1 MAFKVLIVDDEPDLE
16 VLIRQR
22 FRKRIKDGEFE
33 FVFAHNGQEAL
44 NRLKDDP
51 TLDVIMSDI
60 NMPVMD
66 GLTLLSRLT
75 DINRILK
82 AVIVSAYGDMQN
94 IRTAMNRGAYDFLIK
109 PIDFADFETTL
120 NKTIQELE
128 TIKQGLQAREEL
140 TAIQHELGVAARIQQ
155 SILPRQF
162 PPFPGRTEFE
172 IFAQMTPAREVGGDF
187 YDFFLIDTDRLA
199 FVIGDVSGK
208 GVPAAIF
215 MAVCRTLL
223 KATALQGGSAGE
235 CVKYT
240 SDVLTQQS
248 DTAMFVTVFYG
259 ILHTHTGEL
268 EYCIAGHNP
277 PYLISKSGDSRQLTE
292 PSGMIAG
299 AFETASFETGR
310 LTMQPDETIFLY
322 TDGVTEAA
330 SATGEFFSDERL
342 HKLLGRTPGG
352 SAEDIVTNVL
362 AEVRIF
368 AAGVP
373 QSDDITAMA
382 VTFKDVLAS
391 GNR

>member
-33 FVFAHNGQEAL
+33 FVFAHDGQEAL
-44 NRLKDDP
+44 NRLKEDAS
-51 TLDVIMSDI
+51 LDVIMSDI

-66 GLTLLSRLT
+66 GLTLLSRLS

-109 PIDFADFETTL
+109 PIDFTDFETTL

-128 TIKQGLQAREEL
+128 AIKQGLEAREQL
-140 TAIQHELGVAARIQQ
+140 SAIQHELGIAARIQQ

-162 PPFPGRTEFE
+162 PPFPGRTDFE
-172 IFAQMTPAREVGGDF
+172 LFAQMTPAREVGGDF
-187 YDFFLIDTDRLA
+187 YDLFLIDNNRLG

-235 CVKYT
+235 CMKYT
-240 SDVLTQQS
+240 NDVLTQQS
-248 DTAMFVTVFYG
+248 DAAMFVTVFYG
-259 ILHTHTGEL
+259 ILHTETGEL

-277 PYLISKSGDSRQLTE
+277 PYLLTKTGDLSQITE
-292 PSGMIAG
+292 PSGMMAG
-299 AFETASFETGR
+299 AFEVATFETGR
-310 LTMQPDETIFLY
+310 LMMKPDDTIFLY

-330 SATGEFFSDERL
+330 NIAGEFFSEERL
-342 HKLLGRTPGG
+342 HQLLERTPSG
-352 SAEDIVTNVL
+352 SAEEIVSNVL
-362 AEVRIF
+362 NEVRAF
-368 AAGVP
+368 VAGAP
-373 QSDDITAMA
+373 QSDDVTAMA
-382 VTFKDVLAS
+382 VTFKSPV
-391 GNR
+391 G

>member
-33 FVFAHNGQEAL
+33 FVFAHDGLEAL
-44 NRLKDDP
+44 NKLKEDP
-51 TLDVIMSDI
+51 DLDVVMSDI

-66 GLTLLSRLT
+66 GLTLLSRLS
-75 DINRILK
+75 DVNRILK
-82 AVIVSAYGDMQN
+82 AVIVSAYGDMEN

-109 PIDFADFETTL
+109 PIDFSDFETTL

-128 TIKQGLQAREEL
+128 AIKQGLQAREQL
-140 TAIQHELGVAARIQQ
+140 SAIQHELGIASRIQQ

-172 IFAQMTPAREVGGDF
+172 IYAYMNPAREVGGDF
-187 YDFFLIDTDRLA
+187 YDFFLIDKDRLG

-223 KATALQGGSAGE
+223 KATALQGGSAGD
-235 CVKYT
+235 CIKYVN
-240 SDVLTQQS
+240 DVLTQQS
-248 DTAMFVTVFYG
+248 DAAMFVTVFYG
-259 ILHTHTGEL
+259 ILHTDTGEL

-277 PYLISKSGDSRQLTE
+277 PYVLSKGGDLQQVRE
-292 PSGMIAG
+292 PSGMMAG
-299 AFETASFETGR
+299 AFEQATFETGR
-310 LTMQPDETIFLY
+310 IVLRPNDTLFLY

-330 SATGEFFSDERL
+330 DPAGEFFNDERL
-342 HKLLGRTPGG
+342 QGLLGRTPGA
-352 SAEDIVTNVL
+352 SSEEIVSSVL
-362 AEVRIF
+362 GEVRIF
-368 AAGVP
+368 SSGAP

-382 VTFKDVLAS
+382 ITFKKPV
-391 GNR
+391 